1 MDFTLLDTFF
11 TVVHAGNV
19 RKAAELLNSS
29 ASALYR
35 RLDLLEKET
44 GIILFESN
52 RSELTPAGKLFYNRT
67 CHMKDMYDHACSDAL
82 LIQNTETMP
91 PVINIATSLMNP
103 ALYMMDQLELL
114 TRHHPETKL
123 CLKSIPDTISTPE
136 ELISIMMENDIHC
149 ICIPKDLDHLPSD
162 YGFYQIGYTY
172 LCLAVPPG
180 NDLYGQESVSIH
192 QIHHQSIV
200 TPVKGYHP
208 AYDQIIIDLEN
219 GEQNTIIPQ
228 KTFVN
233 IHTVNACVRNNHL
246 LLCFEKWR
254 SSVPTMKLT
263 RLKERYPFPYGIL
276 YRKNLIPSR

>member
-11 TVVHAGNV
+11 TVVHTGNV
-19 RKAAELLNSS
+19 RKAADLLNSS

-35 RLDLLEKET
+35 RLDQLEKET
-44 GIILFESN
+44 GITLFENN
-52 RSELTPAGKLFYNRT
+52 RSELTPAGKLFYEKTSR
-67 CHMKDMYDHACSDAL
+67 MKNIYDQACSDAL
-82 LIQNTETMP
+82 LIQNAKTTP

-114 TRHHPETKL
+114 TENHPETKL

-136 ELISIMMENDIHC
+136 ELITIMTENDIHC

-192 QIHHQSIV
+192 QIHRQSIV
-200 TPVKGYHP
+200 TPVNGYHP
-208 AYDQIIIDLEN
+208 AYDQIITHLKQ
-219 GEQNTIIPQ
+219 GEQNTIIPHDSY
-228 KTFVN
+228 VN
-233 IHTVNACVRNNHL
+233 IHTINACVRNNHL
-246 LLCFEKWR
+246 LLCFEKWS
-254 SSVPTMKLT
+254 SSVPTMKMT
-263 RLKERYPFPYGIL
+263 KLKERYPFPYGIL
-276 YRKNLIPSR
+276 YRKNLYDR

>member
-44 GIILFESN
+44 GITLFESN
-52 RSELTPAGKLFYNRT
+52 KSELTPAGKLFYNRT
-67 CHMKDMYDHACSDAL
+67 CQMKDMYDHACSDAL
-82 LIQNTETMP
+82 LIQNKETMP

-103 ALYMMDQLELL
+103 ALNMMDQLELL

-136 ELISIMMENDIHC
+136 ELTSIMRENDIHC

-180 NDLYGQESVSIH
+180 NDLYGQDYVSLN
-192 QIHHQSIV
+192 QIHHQTIV
-200 TPVKGYHP
+200 MPSHGSDLT
-208 AYDQIIIDLEN
+208 YDQITNAIQSGFQNIIIPRTGYVN
-219 GEQNTIIPQ
+219 INTI
-228 KTFVN
+228 
-233 IHTVNACVRNNHL
+233 NACVTNNRL
-246 LLCFEKWR
+246 LLGFEAW
-254 SSVPTMKLT
+254 SGSFPTMKMT
-263 RLKERYPFPYGIL
+263 KLKERYPYPYGIL
-276 YRKNLIPSR
+276 YRKNLITSR